1 MQGFSQG
8 DRTEFTVPITQQRSR
23 MASSRPA
30 KKLIEPAL
38 VPDDEMLDAFG
49 AESMLAP
56 SAKLTDLAYEKLEEA
71 IVTLKLR
78 PGTSVSESSLSK
90 ATGIGRTPVREAIQR
105 LAREQLIH
113 ILPQRG
119 LLIPAIDVS
128 KQLRLLE
135 TRREIERLVC
145 RSAAKRATVSERE
158 RFARLAAAF
167 SAAGEANDD
176 VSFIRLDREFNE
188 LCLAAAHNEFS
199 EGAMRL
205 VHGLSRRFWYFHYR
219 QAADLPEI
227 ARLHAAVAS
236 AIALGDVAAAAAAC
250 DELLDNI
257 EAFTRSTVMTAI

>member
-1 MQGFSQG
+1 
-8 DRTEFTVPITQQRSR
+8 
-23 MASSRPA
+23 MASSTQA
-30 KKLIEPAL
+30 KKLTQPAPVSDEKIDEPFG
-38 VPDDEMLDAFG
+38 DDTMLG
-49 AESMLAP
+49 P
-56 SAKLTDLAYEKLEEA
+56 SAKLTDLAYRKLEEA

-105 LAREQLIH
+105 LAREHLIH

-119 LLIPAIDVS
+119 LLIPEIDVS

-145 RSAAKRATVSERE
+145 RSAAKRATASERD
-158 RFARLAAAF
+158 RFARLATAM

-176 VSFIRLDREFNE
+176 VGFIRLDGEFNE
-188 LCLAAAHNEFS
+188 LCIAAAHNEFS

-205 VHGLSRRFWYFHYR
+205 MHGLSRRFWYFHYK

-236 AIALGDVAAAAAAC
+236 AIAKGDVRAAAAAC

-257 EAFTRSTVMTAI
+257 EAFTRSTVMTTL

>member
-1 MQGFSQG
+1 
-8 DRTEFTVPITQQRSR
+8 
-23 MASSRPA
+23 MASSKQP
-30 KKLIEPAL
+30 KKMVNLKFPNPEPDP
-38 VPDDEMLDAFG
+38 PDSFVDERII
-49 AESMLAP
+49 AP

-78 PGTSVSESSLSK
+78 PGTSVSESTLSK
-90 ATGIGRTPVREAIQR
+90 ATGIGRTPIREAIQR
-105 LAREQLIH
+105 LAREHLIL

-119 LLIPAIDVS
+119 LLIPEIDVS

-145 RSAAKRATVSERE
+145 RSAAKRATVSERQ
-158 RFARLAAAF
+158 RFAGLATAF
-167 SAAGEANDD
+167 TAAGEANDD

-188 LCLAAAHNEFS
+188 MCLAAAHNEFS

-205 VHGLSRRFWYFHYR
+205 VHGLSRRFWYFHYK

-236 AIALGDVAAAAAAC
+236 AIAEGDVAAAGATC
-250 DELLDNI
+250 DELLNNI
-257 EAFTRSTVMTAI
+257 EAFTRSTVMTPI

>member
-1 MQGFSQG
+1 MAAIKQA
-8 DRTEFTVPITQQRSR
+8 RKLRKPVAVPEENIAES
-23 MASSRPA
+23 
-30 KKLIEPAL
+30 
-38 VPDDEMLDAFG
+38 FG
-49 AESMLAP
+49 ADSILAP

-105 LAREQLIH
+105 LAREHLIH

-119 LLIPAIDVS
+119 LLIPEIDVS

-145 RSAAKRATVSERE
+145 RSAAKRATPTERH
-158 RFARLAAAF
+158 RFASLATALAA
-167 SAAGEANDD
+167 SGEANDD

-236 AIALGDVAAAAAAC
+236 AIAKGDVPAAAAAC
-250 DELLDNI
+250 DELLNNI
-257 EAFTRSTVMTAI
+257 EAFTRSTVMTTI